1 MFDTHNHFVSIS
13 KKKIITNMTLIFISD
28 AAANLINFYVFN
40 LYCFYALFLN
50 HDYDS

>member
-1 MFDTHNHFVSIS
+1 
-13 KKKIITNMTLIFISD
+13 MTLIFISD